1 MNGEVISEFL
11 VKIGADVD
19 NGSFNS
25 CISAIKQLE
34 GMLKTIKGAAPFL
47 AIGGAMVGIG
57 KAAVDYRN
65 LCQNSLDGYESHGC
79 FPRRY
84 RMDT

>member
-34 GMLKTIKGAAPFL
+34 GMLKPL
-47 AIGGAMVGIG
+47 RV
-57 KAAVDYRN
+57 RR
-65 LCQNSLDGYESHGC
+65 LSLLSAELWWV
-79 FPRRY
+79 
-84 RMDT
+84 